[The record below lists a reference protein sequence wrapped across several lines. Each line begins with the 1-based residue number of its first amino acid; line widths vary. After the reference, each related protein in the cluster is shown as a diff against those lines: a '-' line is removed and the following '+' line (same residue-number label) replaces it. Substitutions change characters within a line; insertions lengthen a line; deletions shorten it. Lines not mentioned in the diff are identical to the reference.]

1 MRQKEIISV
10 SILFPTDPIR
20 VRSHRCDCVEATQ
33 VAAVPESF
41 GMQQALDQ
49 KKKKSSFSSRIK
61 QNCAQKKFPLE
72 RCGGGGG
79 SCFGGPPAFGELDHF
94 VVRVRIEFDRV
105 VLAVLHGQLLE
116 AAVDGRPVAEQVAQV
131 QLLVSRLAATSTWTI
146 QIDCIALHEPPHGP
160 SSTISNNFKSNL
172 NSNQMSK

>member
-1 MRQKEIISV
+1 MR
-10 SILFPTDPIR
+10 R
-20 VRSHRCDCVEATQ
+20 
-33 VAAVPESF
+33 
-41 GMQQALDQ
+41 
-49 KKKKSSFSSRIK
+49 
-61 QNCAQKKFPLE
+61 
-72 RCGGGGG
+72 GGG